1 MDQVIET
8 TVNHWLKEVG
18 GICGETDNDGATEI
32 WIRVNQLLSLL
43 KEHQQKKPYKKE
55 NSPS

>member
-1 MDQVIET
+1 MDQIIET

-43 KEHQQKKPYKKE
+43 K
-55 NSPS
+55 